1 VLKDIFKE
9 GDKQRIPLWMQMEYG
24 MGDGSDKDR
33 GRLSKKRP
41 LKIVSEYDTNSILV
55 QGADASQLKTIKELV
70 EFYDKPEPPD
80 AQSVHQ
86 TEKFILRWTKADV
99 VAETIKD
106 LYRDL
111 LSPKDRALSGQQ
123 QDQQR
128 RPFVISL
135 FDDSSGEGEAQKRPR
150 FQGLLSLGVDKVSNT
165 LIVSAPPYLMKEVSK
180 LIKELDEAAMPS
192 EAVSVVKLGPGVS
205 SQKIQEAVSRA
216 MGNGGTGRPG
226 SGRPGMGQPGQPG
239 EQGNRDRG
247 QPGDQGGRRS
257 RRGG

>member
-1 VLKDIFKE
+1 
-9 GDKQRIPLWMQMEYG
+9 

-55 QGADASQLKTIKELV
+55 QGADASQLRTIKDLV

-86 TEKFILRWTKADV
+86 TEKFVLRWTKAEV

-111 LSPKDRALSGQQ
+111 LSPKDKALSGQQ

-128 RPFVISL
+128 RPFVIPL

-150 FQGLLSLGVDKVSNT
+150 FQGLLSIGIDKLSNT

-180 LIKELDEAAMPS
+180 LIKDLDEAAMPTES
-192 EAVSVVKLGPGVS
+192 ISVVKVGPGVS
-205 SQKIQEAVSRA
+205 SKQIQEAVSRA
-216 MGNGGTGRPG
+216 MGDGSQGGPRRTKPG
-226 SGRPGMGQPGQPG
+226 VGQPGQPG
-239 EQGNRDRG
+239 QPGDHNHG
-247 QPGDQGGRRS
+247 QPGDQGGRGG